1 MHNKYKSTFILLLS
15 ALLTGGNAQAGV
27 VVNGNV
33 YGGGNAAD
41 VLTNSTVNIIA
52 GQIGGE
58 TIDTDHGNV
67 FGGGKGQNTV
77 VQGNVEVNIGKV
89 TDGNYSGTGTVKG
102 SVYGGSA
109 FGAVNA
115 KKENNT
121 VVYSGT
127 NASPAATHVNI
138 FSGTINDCVY
148 GGGLGQTSPSSI
160 AAQSFGDVTITME
173 GGSVANGVFGGSN
186 VNGYLLSNAT
196 VTIKSGTIGSAPEQ
210 GDPIADVVFGGGFG
224 KPTRVAGNVLV
235 NIGIQDGN
243 SLIGNAIING
253 NVYGGSAKGYV
264 NGTTVSN
271 NTTTTQVN
279 LNKGTVIGDIYGGG
293 LGYIDISD
301 NTNDAEANVYGT
313 VNVIVNDGTARDVF
327 GCNNIN
333 GAPQQDVTVTINNTN
348 ATGITNV
355 YGGGNKAD
363 MPGTVTV
370 NIKGGTITRDVYGGG
385 ALANTNT
392 SYMAN
397 NAITTQ
403 NITTQ
408 VNLKGGTIK
417 HNVYGGGLGQIG
429 SGSGGGTGTGSGSPI
444 ADIPAYVY
452 GNILVELNPGQ
463 SDACVIEGNI
473 FGCNNQNGTPLG
485 TVTVHVY
492 STQGW
497 TSNNGTSHD
506 VTNGKGND
514 NIPKTGQTYELAAVY
529 GGGDLAAYEPINAL
543 LTYDEDNDPEETI
556 AEIKAKIE
564 AARTEVIIDGCDE
577 TSIGKV
583 YGGGNAASTPATCV
597 IINGTYEIGEVFGG
611 GNGKDDITIN
621 GTPRENPGAN
631 VGYKAYPEEYGSGKA
646 QVKIY
651 GGTIHTVYGGSDTK
665 GNIREE
671 AVTLLDDL
679 DENTCT
685 FNLGQ
690 VYGGGKNAP
699 LDGNIV
705 MKMKC
710 IPGLNTVYGGSDNAD
725 VNGNVT
731 LNITNGKFLQVFG
744 GNNHGGRVNGSI
756 TVNIE
761 ETGCQPI
768 IIGELYGGGNE
779 APYSIYGYYE
789 EEETVD
795 EVITTVLKPRPSL
808 NYPKGSGPAIA
819 YDHPQINIKSF
830 TSIGNVF
837 GGGYGEKAE
846 MVGNPHVNINVGN
859 GTYYNNEDYAGEDLQ
874 IDQNYSVTT
883 PRHTQGNIGT
893 IGTVFGGGNAAK
905 VTGET
910 YVNIGDK
917 LGGNIEMETME
928 LINGSKQTIQVL
940 GADIIGNVYGGG
952 NNAEVTGGTHVQ
964 IGPTPNPAPPVNN
977 NNGGDDD
984 GDSGDSGNIGNNS
997 QPVPQ
1002 RDTRNAATEQLLN
1015 RTVTPIRQ

>member
-1 MHNKYKSTFILLLS
+1 MTFLDKILHMNNRKLTITLLLT
-15 ALLTGGNAQAGV
+15 ALLAGGNAHAGV

-52 GQIGGE
+52 GKIGGD

-77 VQGNVEVNIGKV
+77 VQGNVEVNIGKD
-89 TDGNYSGTGTVKG
+89 TDGNYSGTGIVKG

-148 GGGLGQTSPSSI
+148 GGGLGQTSPDSI

-224 KPTRVAGNVLV
+224 KPTRVAGNVRV
-235 NIGIQDGN
+235 NIGIQNDNTLTGD
-243 SLIGNAIING
+243 AIIYG

-301 NTNDAEANVYGT
+301 NNTNDAEANVYGK
-313 VNVIVNDGTARDVF
+313 VNVNVNDGTARDVF

-333 GAPQQDVTVTINNTN
+333 GAPQQDVRVTINNTN

-370 NIKGGTITRDVYGGG
+370 DINGGTITGDVYGGG

-403 NITTQ
+403 SITTQ

-417 HNVYGGGLGQIG
+417 GNVYGGGLGQIG
-429 SGSGGGTGTGSGSPI
+429 SDSGGGTGTGSASTI
-444 ADIPAYVY
+444 DSIPAYVY

-485 TVTVHVY
+485 TVTVHVHR
-492 STQGW
+492 THGW
-497 TSNNGTSHD
+497 TDHD
-506 VTNGKGND
+506 VTAGN
-514 NIPKTGQTYELAAVY
+514 IGKTGQTYELAAVY
-529 GGGDLAAYEPINAL
+529 GGGDLAAYEPFSV
-543 LTYDEDNDPEETI
+543 LTSAPDSTC
-556 AEIKAKIE
+556 
-564 AARTEVIIDGCDE
+564 VIIDGCDE

-611 GNGKDDITIN
+611 GNGKDSITIN
-621 GTPRENPGAN
+621 GTPLENPGAN

-685 FNLGQ
+685 FNVDQ

-705 MKMKC
+705 MEMQC
-710 IPGLNTVYGGSDNAD
+710 IPGLNSVYGGSDNAD
-725 VNGNVT
+725 VNGDVT

-744 GNNHGGRVNGSI
+744 GNNRGGRVNGSI
-756 TVNIE
+756 TINIE

-779 APYSIYGYYE
+779 APYSIYGYYYE
-789 EEETVD
+789 KKEETVD
-795 EVITTVLKPRPSL
+795 GVTTTTTILKPRPSL
-808 NYPKGSGPAIA
+808 DYSQGSGPAIA
-819 YDHPQINIKSF
+819 YDHPQVNIKSF

-846 MVGNPHVNINVGN
+846 MVGNPNVNINVGY
-859 GTYYNNEDYAGEDLQ
+859 GKYYNSADYAGETLQ
-874 IDQNYSVTT
+874 IDQNNSVTT
-883 PRHTQGNIGT
+883 PGHTPGEIGA

-917 LGGNIEMETME
+917 LGENIKMETGE
-928 LINGSKQTIQVL
+928 EQTILVR
-940 GADIIGNVYGGG
+940 GADIKYNVYGGG

-964 IGPTPNPAPPVNN
+964 IGPTPTNPAPPVNN

-984 GDSGDSGNIGNNS
+984 GDSGDSDNIGNNS

-1002 RDTRNAATEQLLN
+1002 RDTRNSATEQLLN